1 MIFDTEFFLVH
12 TMRGECVIFVADRG
26 VKVHYF
32 DAEFFLCSHNGVELL
47 DFFVFDSAGTI
58 HDFCY

>member
-1 MIFDTEFFLVH
+1 MH